1 MLQIY
6 SPGTKRVTDIDL
18 AVGTLP
24 TGTVW
29 IDLIEPTP
37 EEEAFVERTLGIGV
51 PTRDEMVE
59 IEPSSRQ
66 YREGD
71 AIVVIAS
78 LVSGVDDTPITT
90 PVSFV
95 LVPTC
100 LVTIRYAR
108 PKVFDVFGAHIERDA
123 KLCTDAKITLI
134 HLLDAIVDRMADVLE
149 QVGTE
154 VDNISA
160 HTFRRGVSRKQRMT
174 TAALSVLMVRIGHAH
189 DLVAKTRISGVSLAR
204 LLSFLG
210 AEFGPG
216 SREHLDSLAKDVSSL
231 TDHASYLSGN
241 ITFLLDAALGLIN
254 IEQNGVLKIFT
265 VAATV
270 LMPPTLI
277 AGIYGMNFKILPE
290 LQWEYGYIYALV
302 LMLLSAVV
310 PYVWFRAKGWM

>member
-6 SPGTKRVTDIDL
+6 SAGTKRVTEIDL
-18 AVGTLP
+18 ATGMLP
-24 TGTVW
+24 AGAVW
-29 IDLIEPTP
+29 IDLVEPTR
-37 EEEAFVERTLGIGV
+37 EEEAFVERTLGVGV

-66 YREGD
+66 YRDGD

-78 LVSGVDDTPITT
+78 LVSGVDDSPITT

-95 LVPTC
+95 LMPTC

-108 PKVFDVFGAHIERDA
+108 PKVFEVFGAHLERDA
-123 KLCTDAKITLI
+123 NLCTGARMTLI
-134 HLLDAIVDRMADVLE
+134 HLLEAIVDRMADVLE

-160 HTFRRGVSRKQRMT
+160 QTFRRGASRTQRMT

-189 DLVAKTRISGVSLAR
+189 DLVAKSRISGVSLAR

-210 AEFGPG
+210 AEFDAGA
-216 SREHLDSLAKDVSSL
+216 REHLDSLAKDVSSL

-277 AGIYGMNFKILPE
+277 AGVYGMNFKILPE
-290 LQWEYGYIYALV
+290 LQWQYGYVYALV
-302 LMLLSAVV
+302 LMLASAVL
-310 PYVWFRAKGWM
+310 PYLWFRARGWM

>member
-6 SPGTKRVTDIDL
+6 SAGTKRITEIDL
-18 AVGTLP
+18 ASGALP
-24 TGTVW
+24 AGAVW
-29 IDLIEPTP
+29 IDLVEPSR
-37 EEEAFVERTLGIGV
+37 EEEAFVERTLGVGV

-66 YREGD
+66 YRDGD

-78 LVSGVDDTPITT
+78 LVSGVDDSPITT

-95 LVPTC
+95 LMPTC

-108 PKVFDVFGAHIERDA
+108 PKVFEVFGAHLERDA
-123 KLCTDAKITLI
+123 NLCPGARMTMI
-134 HLLDAIVDRMADVLE
+134 HLLEAIVDRMADVLE

-160 HTFRRGVSRKQRMT
+160 QTFRRGASRTQRMT

-189 DLVAKTRISGVSLAR
+189 DLVAKSRISGVSLAR

-210 AEFGPG
+210 AELDPG
-216 SREHLDSLAKDVSSL
+216 AREHLDSLAKDVSSL

-290 LQWEYGYIYALV
+290 LQWQYGYVYALV
-302 LMLLSAVV
+302 LMLASAVL
-310 PYVWFRAKGWM
+310 PYLWFRARGWM